1 MCAEKMGAQ
10 AMACTNFVRMHS
22 KLKCVRES
30 RRQRTHARAV
40 AAATVCG
47 WPARRR
53 DGLAIRHGSDEPHAP
68 LACDSANPDAP
79 Q

>member
-1 MCAEKMGAQ
+1 
-10 AMACTNFVRMHS
+10 
-22 KLKCVRES
+22 VRES

-79 Q
+79 QWRERPAAGHADL